1 MTAIKTSLF
10 LKKLLGSIFGFVSVA
25 LGLSGSQDLRFY
37 TLYAPIGILIS
48 SVLIER
54 GRSDYLLRNL
64 ASEYDLIVI
73 ENRIK
78 ILYATSAISLLT
90 MIMLPMPAPLFVLLL
105 LMFQS
110 LMQPYINM
118 MLKQSILLSQ
128 DLKLLVEYQLITA
141 CLICSSIIVIILS
154 PFENLGWLMLG
165 LAPGGYPIL
174 LILSGDGLVSKYYKN
189 KTIGNIE
196 LLFQDLPRFNRL
208 AFFIQNIPLITYALT
223 LILEIPFPMISTP
236 ARMGLFLSSLTMLV
250 LMKDSTV
257 KINKTRSTL
266 VYFIVIFI
274 CSLCVTLMTRLL
286 STEYS
291 YIELSSALASVA
303 ISLVMPSLVVSLL
316 ATFSVILYKTSV
328 EKL

>member
-1 MTAIKTSLF
+1 
-10 LKKLLGSIFGFVSVA
+10 
-25 LGLSGSQDLRFY
+25 
-37 TLYAPIGILIS
+37 
-48 SVLIER
+48 
-54 GRSDYLLRNL
+54 
-64 ASEYDLIVI
+64 
-73 ENRIK
+73 
-78 ILYATSAISLLT
+78 
-90 MIMLPMPAPLFVLLL
+90 
-105 LMFQS
+105 
-110 LMQPYINM
+110 
-118 MLKQSILLSQ
+118 
-128 DLKLLVEYQLITA
+128 
-141 CLICSSIIVIILS
+141 
-154 PFENLGWLMLG
+154 MLG

-174 LILSGDGLVSKYYKN
+174 LILSGEGLVSKYYKN

-223 LILEIPFPMISTP
+223 LILEIPFPTISTP

-257 KINKTRSTL
+257 KINKTRSIFL
-266 VYFIVIFI
+266 YFIVIFI

-316 ATFSVILYKTSV
+316 ATFSVNLYKICI

>member
-64 ASEYDLIVI
+64 ASKCDLNVI

-78 ILYATSAISLLT
+78 ILYITSAICLLT
-90 MIMLPMPAPLFVLLL
+90 MIKFPIPSPLFVFLLL
-105 LMFQS
+105 ILQS

-128 DLKLLVEYQLITA
+128 DLKLLVQYQLITA

-154 PFENLGWLMLG
+154 PFENLGWIMLG

-208 AFFIQNIPLITYALT
+208 AFLIQNIPLLTYALT

-236 ARMGLFLSSLTMLV
+236 ARMGLFLSSLAMLV
-250 LMKDSTV
+250 LMKDSAI
-257 KINKTRSTL
+257 KINKTRSIF

-291 YIELSSALASVA
+291 YIELSSDLAPVA
-303 ISLVMPSLVVSLL
+303 ISLMMPSLVVSLL
-316 ATFSVILYKTSV
+316 STFSVNMYKTCI